1 MPFLRNEFLEIFE
14 DFLFCNLRNT
24 FLYFQN
30 EKKKIKALER
40 NVFFSFILGIF
51 KEEDVMK
58 LIGLLG
64 LLIN

>member
-24 FLYFQN
+24 FLNFQN
-30 EKKKIKALER
+30 EKKKIKALGR

-58 LIGLLG
+58 LISLLG